1 MNGQEISEEQID
13 QWVAEAEAGYDP
25 AMLRRRGRPTR
36 ASSPSR
42 AITVR
47 LTDTELEGIEKYARQ
62 HDLTRSGQFVRLSK
76 CWCHEAPS
84 LCIQARTL

>member
-1 MNGQEISEEQID
+1 MSARTMNGQEISEEQID
-13 QWVAEAEAGYDP
+13 QWVTEAEAGYDP

-47 LTDTELEGIEKYARQ
+47 LTETELEGIEKYARQ
-62 HDLTRSGQFVRLSK
+62 HDLTRS
-76 CWCHEAPS
+76 EAIRS
-84 LCIQARTL
+84 AIQVLVS